1 MRVGIFDS
9 GIGGLTVLKELINHY
24 PHNQYF
30 YFGDNT
36 HMPYGS
42 KSKEELKILSQNNIE
57 FLLSKN
63 VDIII
68 IACGTVS
75 ANLGLYLKK
84 KYEIPIYDVISP
96 TIKFLNGSD
105 FKKIGLLATEMTIKS
120 KSFDKV
126 KKEIFQIAC
135 PLLVPLIEANDDTTV
150 TLQKYLKKLPKDID
164 ALVLGCTHYPVL
176 TKDIKKTLPT
186 VNIINMGQILCENLD
201 IINGKETK
209 IRLYFG
215 EVNHQLIENIER
227 IIDKDYQL
235 EEIYAGVTRSRNS

>member
-9 GIGGLTVLKELINHY
+9 GIGGLTVLKELIAKY

-42 KSKEELKILSQNNIE
+42 KSKEELKKLSQNNIE

-75 ANLGLYLKK
+75 ANLGSYLKR
-84 KYEIPIYDVISP
+84 KYQIPIYDVISP
-96 TIKFLNGSD
+96 TIKFLNNSD
-105 FKKIGLLATEMTIKS
+105 FNKIGLLATEMTIKS
-120 KSFDKV
+120 KVFDKV
-126 KKEIFQIAC
+126 KKELFSVAC
-135 PLLVPLIEANDDTTV
+135 PLLVPLIEANEDATME
-150 TLQKYLKKLPKDID
+150 LQKYLKKVPKDID
-164 ALVLGCTHYPVL
+164 ALVLGCTHYPILV
-176 TKDIKKTLPT
+176 DEIKSKITT
-186 VNIINMGQILCENLD
+186 IDIINMGQVLCEDVN
-201 IINGKETK
+201 IISGKETK

-215 EVNHQLIENIER
+215 KVNHQLIENIDR
-227 IIDKDYQL
+227 IIKKDYQL
-235 EEIYAGVTRSRNS
+235 EEIYAGVTRSRDS

>member
-1 MRVGIFDS
+1 MRIGIFDS
-9 GIGGLTVLKELINHY
+9 GIGGLTVLKELITKY
-24 PHNQYF
+24 PYNQYF

-42 KSKEELKILSQNNIE
+42 KSREELKQLSQNNIE

-63 VDIII
+63 VDMII

-75 ANLGLYLKK
+75 ANLGPYLKK

-96 TIKFLNGSD
+96 TIKFLNNSS
-105 FKKIGLLATEMTIKS
+105 FNKIGLLATEMTIKS
-120 KSFDKV
+120 KIFDKA
-126 KKEIFQIAC
+126 KKEIVGVPC
-135 PLLVPLIEANDDTTV
+135 PLLVPLIESDEDATTV
-150 TLQKYLKKLPKDID
+150 LQDYLKKLPKDID

-176 TKDIKKTLPT
+176 KEEIERKLPEIS
-186 VNIINMGQILCENLD
+186 IINMGQVLCDDLN
-201 IINGKETK
+201 IISGKETK

-215 EVNHQLIENIER
+215 EVNHKLIENIDR
-227 IIDKDYQL
+227 IIKKDYQL

>member
-9 GIGGLTVLKELINHY
+9 GIGGLTVLKELIAKY

-42 KSKEELKILSQNNIE
+42 KSKEELKKLSQNNIE

-75 ANLGLYLKK
+75 ANLGSYLKR
-84 KYEIPIYDVISP
+84 KYQIPIYDVISP
-96 TIKFLNGSD
+96 TIKFLNNSD
-105 FKKIGLLATEMTIKS
+105 FNKIGLLATEMTIKS
-120 KSFDKV
+120 KVFDKV
-126 KKEIFQIAC
+126 KKELFSVAC
-135 PLLVPLIEANDDTTV
+135 PLLVPLIEANEDATME
-150 TLQKYLKKLPKDID
+150 LQKYLNKLPKDID
-164 ALVLGCTHYPVL
+164 ALVLGCTHYPILV
-176 TKDIKKTLPT
+176 DEIKSKITT
-186 VNIINMGQILCENLD
+186 IDIINMGQVLCEDVN
-201 IINGKETK
+201 IISGKETK

-215 EVNHQLIENIER
+215 KVNHQLIENIDR
-227 IIDKDYQL
+227 IIKKDYQL
-235 EEIYAGVTRSRNS
+235 EEIYAGVTRSRDS

>member
-9 GIGGLTVLKELINHY
+9 GIGGLTVLKELIAKY

-42 KSKEELKILSQNNIE
+42 KSKEELKKLSQNNIE

-75 ANLGLYLKK
+75 ANLGSYLKR
-84 KYEIPIYDVISP
+84 KYQIPIYDVISP
-96 TIKFLNGSD
+96 TIKFLNNSD
-105 FKKIGLLATEMTIKS
+105 FNKIGLLATEMTIKS
-120 KSFDKV
+120 KVFDKV
-126 KKEIFQIAC
+126 KKELFSVAC
-135 PLLVPLIEANDDTTV
+135 PLLVPLIEANEDATME
-150 TLQKYLKKLPKDID
+150 LQKYLKKLPKDID
-164 ALVLGCTHYPVL
+164 ALVLGCTHYPILV
-176 TKDIKKTLPT
+176 DEIKSKITT
-186 VNIINMGQILCENLD
+186 IDIINMGQVLCEDVN
-201 IINGKETK
+201 IISGKETK

-215 EVNHQLIENIER
+215 KVNHQLIENIDR
-227 IIDKDYQL
+227 IIKKDYQL
-235 EEIYAGVTRSRNS
+235 EEIYAGVTRSRDS

>member
-9 GIGGLTVLKELINHY
+9 GIGGLTVLKELIAKY

-42 KSKEELKILSQNNIE
+42 KSKEELKKLSQNNIE

-75 ANLGLYLKK
+75 ANLGSYLKR
-84 KYEIPIYDVISP
+84 KYQIPIYDVISP
-96 TIKFLNGSD
+96 TIKFLNNSD
-105 FKKIGLLATEMTIKS
+105 FNKIGLLATEMTIKS
-120 KSFDKV
+120 KVFDKV
-126 KKEIFQIAC
+126 KKELFSVAC
-135 PLLVPLIEANDDTTV
+135 HLLVPLIEANEDATME
-150 TLQKYLKKLPKDID
+150 LQKYLKKLPKDID
-164 ALVLGCTHYPVL
+164 ALVLGCTHYPILV
-176 TKDIKKTLPT
+176 DEIKSKITT
-186 VNIINMGQILCENLD
+186 IDIINMGQVLCEDVN
-201 IINGKETK
+201 IISGKETK

-215 EVNHQLIENIER
+215 KVNHQLIENIDR
-227 IIDKDYQL
+227 IIKKDYQL
-235 EEIYAGVTRSRNS
+235 EEIYAGVTRSRDS